1 MEMKLVTLCVYLAEG
16 ITAWSYF
23 SALYKRRHDLW
34 KSIAIYSLGYGFA
47 FAVFNFATVWINGLV
62 FTSVNFALLWF
73 LHVCSWKA
81 SIFHA
86 GMLTCLTVGLELVV
100 VLIAGVIWGD
110 IEVYQS
116 SALILAILDV
126 VSKLL
131 YFLSTKACLW
141 IVNRANS
148 SGKDTGHASLLLSS
162 FCITSICVLVVF
174 FYTGVT
180 VSLPVHIENLMLIS
194 AVTLLFSNILLFVG
208 YQYIQKVNQ
217 QNLLLQMVKQKDE
230 AEETYFRAL
239 EEKYDEQRVVIHDIR
254 RHLTAIKGLAQE
266 HGADRVA
273 EYAST
278 LENLPVLQNKVRY
291 CDNPMLNVVLSRYGE
306 LCHEKGITFQ
316 ADIRDKEYDFL
327 SPSDITALFGNLLEN
342 AVEAAQ
348 DSPKPY
354 VELRVDI
361 PAGTALFISL
371 SNTCGQP
378 PQDDGRGGYLTHK
391 LNKEQHGIGLKS
403 VNAIVKK
410 YGGSLKQEYDS
421 ETQLFYSGVLL
432 KNG

>member
-16 ITAWSYF
+16 MTAWSYF
-23 SALYKRRHDLW
+23 SALYKRRYDLW
-34 KSIAIYSLGYGFA
+34 KSIAIYSLGYGLA
-47 FAVFNFATVWINGLV
+47 FAVFNFAAVWINGLV

-73 LHVCSWKA
+73 LHICSWKA
-81 SIFHA
+81 SIFQA
-86 GMLTCLTVGLELVV
+86 GMLTCLSTSLEIV
-100 VLIAGVIWGD
+100 VLLFTGVIVGD
-110 IEVYQS
+110 VELYQS
-116 SALILAILDV
+116 NTLILAIIDV
-126 VSKLL
+126 FSKLL
-131 YFLSTKACLW
+131 YFLSTKVCLW
-141 IVNRANS
+141 IVKRADS

-162 FCITSICVLVVF
+162 FSITSIFVLVVL
-174 FYTGVT
+174 FYTGVA
-180 VSLPVHIENLMLIS
+180 VPLPIHLENLMLIS
-194 AVTLLFSNILLFVG
+194 AVMLLFSNILLFVG

-217 QNLLLQMVKQKDE
+217 QNLLLQMVKQKDG

-254 RHLTAIKGLAQE
+254 RHLTAIKELAQE
-266 HGADRVA
+266 QGADRVA

-306 LCHEKGITFQ
+306 LCHEKGIAFQ

-354 VELRVDI
+354 IELRVDI

-378 PQDDGRGGYLTHK
+378 PQDDGLGGYLSRK

-403 VNAIVKK
+403 INAIVKK

-421 ETQLFYSGVLL
+421 ETQLFHSGVLL
-432 KNG
+432 KNC